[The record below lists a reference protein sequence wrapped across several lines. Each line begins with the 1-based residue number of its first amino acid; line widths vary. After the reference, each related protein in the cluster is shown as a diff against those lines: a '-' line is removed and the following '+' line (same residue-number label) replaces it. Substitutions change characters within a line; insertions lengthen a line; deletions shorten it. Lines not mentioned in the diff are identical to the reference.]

1 MGLSPTVRRA
11 ASAALAAACLAC
23 SDGGSPVGSP
33 GGRDGL
39 ELLYVTPRLRV
50 VESGEVSTVT
60 IALIVRRQAEDGESI
75 PLPDARLEVERE
87 EGRGEPSATSAVTG
101 PEGLASVDVR
111 MPAAPDLTR
120 IVFRMADDPG
130 SYLPFDVVS
139 APVVETDLE
148 PGEIRD
154 RLEVPKSGVLLRF
167 RLESDSDVI
176 LIPYETD
183 PDRSGAV
190 YRLLYQGASPG
201 SGAAAF
207 GADPPRLPQSLVPRG
222 EAGDVIEGETGAGRG
237 ALAPSG
243 VPQSLD
249 IQSCMVSVSR
259 QAPLRY
265 LGSRV
270 ALYVDAPPSAHQ
282 ARIDSIGRAFDEQ
295 VVPRNTELFGVTS
308 DFDGNGVVVVVLTP
322 ALQDVDGVYC
332 DSIRRVGTEALF
344 ALWNA
349 AHPLDRVLS
358 VLAHEHQHLVNAG
371 HHVQSDGDVGDERWL
386 NEGLSLAAEALN
398 GYWRESLLRL
408 WQFLNGQNGGLSML
422 PLDYVPAF
430 DDRYMAFVLY
440 LEDRFGPG
448 ALKALTQSGR
458 RGIDNLEFVTG
469 VPFEDLL
476 RDWFV
481 AVAVS
486 NRGITDEPR
495 YTYHT
500 VDLMGMTEEIAE
512 CDCSPVDTFTGMRLE
527 ALHLSGSFDVA
538 RTLDRAD
545 ADYYQLLP
553 PEGSGATTYDVYFDA
568 FGREFVQIAV
578 VRVR

>member
-11 ASAALAAACLAC
+11 ASAALAAVCLAC

-33 GGRDGL
+33 GGRGGI

-50 VESGEVSTVT
+50 VEAGEARTVT
-60 IALIVRRQAEDGESI
+60 IALIVRRQGEDGGSV
-75 PLPDARLEVERE
+75 PLPDARLVVERE
-87 EGRGEPSATSAVTG
+87 EGRGEPSAASAVTD
-101 PEGLASVDVR
+101 PEGLASIDVR

-120 IVFRMADDPG
+120 IVIRMAGDAG
-130 SYLPFDVVS
+130 SYLPFDLVS
-139 APVVETDLE
+139 APLVLADLE
-148 PGEIRD
+148 AGEIRD
-154 RLEVPKSGVLLRF
+154 RLDVPKGGVLLRF
-167 RLESDSDVI
+167 RLDSDSDVI

-201 SGAAAF
+201 GGAAAF
-207 GADPPRLPQSLVPRG
+207 GADLPRLPQSLVPRA
-222 EAGDVIEGETGAGRG
+222 EAGDVIEGEAGAGRG
-237 ALAPSG
+237 ELAQAA

-249 IQSCMVSVSR
+249 IRSCMVSVSR
-259 QAPLRY
+259 KAPLRY

-270 ALYVDAPPSAHQ
+270 ALYVDVPPGEYQ
-282 ARIDSIGRAFDEQ
+282 TRIDSIGRAFDEQ
-295 VVPRNTELFGVTS
+295 VLPRNTELFGVTS
-308 DFDGNGVVVVVLTP
+308 DYDGNGVVFVVLTP
-322 ALQDVDGVYC
+322 ELENAEGVYC

-344 ALWNA
+344 ALWDA
-349 AHPLDRVLS
+349 SHPLDRVLA

-371 HHVQSDGDVGDERWL
+371 HHVLSDGDVGDERWL

-408 WQFLNGQNGGLSML
+408 WQFLNGQNGGQSML
-422 PLDYVPAF
+422 PLDYVSAF

-448 ALKALTQSGR
+448 ALKALSQSGR

-495 YTYHT
+495 YTYRT
-500 VDLMGMTEEIAE
+500 VDLMGMTEEIRE
-512 CDCSPVDTFTGMRLE
+512 CGCSPVDTFTGMRLE
-527 ALHLSGSFDVA
+527 ALHLSSSFDVA

-545 ADYYQLLP
+545 ADYYRLLP
-553 PEGSGATTYDVYFDA
+553 PEGSGVTTYDVYFDA
-568 FGREFVQIAV
+568 FGWEFVQIAV
-578 VRVR
+578 ARVR

>member
-1 MGLSPTVRRA
+1 MGLSGTMRRA

-39 ELLYVTPRLRV
+39 ELVYATPRLRV
-50 VESGEVSTVT
+50 VATGEVSTVT
-60 IALIVRRQAEDGESI
+60 IALIVRRHAEDGALV
-75 PLPDARLEVERE
+75 PLADARLVVERE
-87 EGRGEPSATSAVTG
+87 EGRGELSKASAVTG

-111 MPAAPDLTR
+111 MPAGPDLTR
-120 IVFRMADDPG
+120 IVIRMADDPG

-139 APVVETDLE
+139 APVVEADLD

-154 RLEVPKSGVLLRF
+154 QLDVPKSGVLLRF
-167 RLESDSDVI
+167 RLESDSDVV

-190 YRLLYQGASPG
+190 YRLLYQGTSPG
-201 SGAAAF
+201 GGAAAF
-207 GADPPRLPQSLVPRG
+207 GADPPRLPEALAPRA
-222 EAGDVIEGETGAGRG
+222 EAGDVIEGERGPGRG
-237 ALAPSG
+237 ALALAA
-243 VPQSLD
+243 VPQSFN

-259 QAPLRY
+259 KAPLRY

-270 ALYVDAPPSAHQ
+270 ALYVDAPSGEHQ
-282 ARIDSIGRAFDEQ
+282 ARIDSIGRAFDED

-308 DFDGNGVVVVVLTP
+308 DFDGNGVVFVVLTP
-322 ALQDVDGVYC
+322 EIEGADGVYC

-344 ALWNA
+344 ALWSETYT
-349 AHPLDRVLS
+349 LDRILA

-371 HHVQSDGDVGDERWL
+371 YHVQSDGNVGDERWL
-386 NEGLSLAAEALN
+386 NEGLSFAAEALN
-398 GYWRESLLRL
+398 GYWRDSVIRL

-448 ALKALTQSGR
+448 ALEALTRSGR

-495 YTYHT
+495 YTYRT
-500 VDLMGMTEEIAE
+500 VDLMGMTAEIAE
-512 CDCSPVDTFTGMRLE
+512 CDCSPVDTFSGMRLE

-553 PEGSGATTYDVYFDA
+553 PEGSAAATYDVYFDA
-568 FGREFVQIAV
+568 FGREFVQIAIA
-578 VRVR
+578 RVR